1 MNQSLGLIQ
10 VYTGDGK
17 GKTTAALGLSLRAA
31 GQGMKVLFVQFI
43 KGNHTCGE
51 HLFTAKY
58 HPFDIIQPNAKDS
71 LNQTSEELRPTTEQ
85 TLSLAENA
93 ILSGNYDMVILDE
106 ILVAANMG
114 IISTAQILELM
125 SKKPD
130 KMELILT
137 GRGASQEILEQADL
151 VTEMV
156 AVKHPFTRGIAA
168 RRGIEY

>member
-1 MNQSLGLIQ
+1 MKQSRGLIQ

-31 GQGMKVLFVQFI
+31 GQGMKVLFIQFI
-43 KGNHTCGE
+43 KGKHTCGE
-51 HLFTAKY
+51 HLFTSQY
-58 HPFDIIQPNAKDS
+58 HPFDIIQPNTKDS
-71 LNQTSEELRPTTEQ
+71 FNETLEELRPTIEQ
-85 TLSLAENA
+85 TLSLAEKA
-93 ILSGNYDMVILDE
+93 ILSGDYDMVILDE
-106 ILVAANMG
+106 ILVAVNKGMV
-114 IISTAQILELM
+114 STAQILELM

-156 AVKHPFTRGIAA
+156 AVKHPFTRGITA